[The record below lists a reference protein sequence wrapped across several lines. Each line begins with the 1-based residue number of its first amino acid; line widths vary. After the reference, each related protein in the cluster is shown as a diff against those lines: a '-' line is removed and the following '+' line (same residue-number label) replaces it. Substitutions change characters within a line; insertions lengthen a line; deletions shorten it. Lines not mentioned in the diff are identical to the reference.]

1 MKRVLVF
8 IVFLSIGIK
17 CFAET
22 AQIEKAIMM
31 KDYSQAVYLANRYLN
46 DSPKEK
52 DKILFLLGEAYIG
65 SGSLVDARETF
76 RDIYKKFP
84 DSVYAEKAVLKIAD
98 SYYLESNYLQAKKV
112 YLYFLKNYPATKFSS
127 YAYLNL
133 AYCDEKLGDWDSKK
147 KDMRILKDKYSS
159 SIEASKLEEL
169 ERRGYSFVIQVGAFL
184 DKKNAQELFR
194 QLKKKGF
201 DSYVVEDKENGSRFY
216 KVRVGKFDGR
226 SDAEVKREALLDKGF
241 PARIF
246 P

>member
-8 IVFLSIGIK
+8 IVFLSIGIR

-31 KDYSQAVYLANRYLN
+31 EDYSQAVYLANRYLN

-65 SGSLVDARETF
+65 SGNLVDARETF

-112 YLYFLKNYPATKFSS
+112 YLYFLKNYPAAKFSS

-147 KDMRILKDKYSS
+147 KDMRILKGKYSS
-159 SIEASKLEEL
+159 SIEAGKIEEL
-169 ERRGYSFVIQVGAFL
+169 DKRGYSFVIQVGAFL
-184 DKKNAQELFR
+184 DKKNSRELFR
-194 QLKKKGF
+194 NLKKKGF
-201 DSYVVEDKENGSRFY
+201 DPYVVEDKENGSRFF
-216 KVRVGKFDGR
+216 KVRVGRFDKR
-226 SDAEVKREALLDKGF
+226 EDAEAKREALLDKGF

>member
-1 MKRVLVF
+1 MRKVLIF
-8 IVFLSIGIK
+8 IVFLSIGVE

-22 AQIEKAIMM
+22 ARIEKAIMM
-31 KDYSQAVYLANRYLN
+31 KDYSQAVYLANRYLD
-46 DSPKEK
+46 DSPREK
-52 DKILFLLGEAYIG
+52 NKILFLLGEAYIY
-65 SGSLVDARETF
+65 SGNLVEARETL
-76 RDIYKKFP
+76 RDLYEKFP
-84 DSVYAEKAVLKIAD
+84 NSVYAEKAVLKIAD

-147 KDMRILKDKYSS
+147 KDMRILKGKYSS

-169 ERRGYSFVIQVGAFL
+169 DRRGYSFVIQVGAFL
-184 DKKNAQELFR
+184 DKKNSRELFR
-194 QLKKKGF
+194 NLKKKGF
-201 DSYVVEDKENGSRFY
+201 TSYVIEDKENGSRFY
-216 KVRVGKFDGR
+216 KVRVGKFDKR
-226 SDAEVKREALLDKGF
+226 ADAEAKREALLDKGF